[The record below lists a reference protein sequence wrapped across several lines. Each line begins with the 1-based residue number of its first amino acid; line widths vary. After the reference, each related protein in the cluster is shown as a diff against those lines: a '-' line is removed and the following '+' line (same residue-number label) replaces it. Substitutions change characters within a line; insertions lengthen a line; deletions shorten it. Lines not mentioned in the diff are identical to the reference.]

1 MTKIEDGT
9 IKAVVSYSV
18 TENGKTITKEEGFEG
33 TKKEVDAAVDAFLNE
48 NATTNTPDTPDTPET
63 PESAL

>member
-1 MTKIEDGT
+1 MTKNEDGT
-9 IKAVVSYSV
+9 VKAVVSYSV
-18 TENGKTITKEEGFEG
+18 TENGKKITKEEGFEG